1 MANETRLGAVLIA
14 VLVLSAYVV
23 PYTVLSDVKAWYG
36 SFLYW
41 VLFALAAIGVVA
53 WLTRSW
59 GAGLGDAEPAFPADP
74 ASPDERRSG
83 P

>member
-1 MANETRLGAVLIA
+1 MANETRLGAILIA

-59 GAGLGDAEPAFPADP
+59 GAGPGDADSSSCAERLN
-74 ASPDERRSG
+74 SP
-83 P
+83 

>member
-1 MANETRLGAVLIA
+1 MVIA
-14 VLVLSAYVV
+14 ALVLAAYVV

-36 SFLYW
+36 SFLFW
-41 VLFALAAIGVVA
+41 VLFALAAIAVVT

-59 GAGLGDAEPAFPADP
+59 GATADEPETPRADEGR
-74 ASPDERRSG
+74 DE